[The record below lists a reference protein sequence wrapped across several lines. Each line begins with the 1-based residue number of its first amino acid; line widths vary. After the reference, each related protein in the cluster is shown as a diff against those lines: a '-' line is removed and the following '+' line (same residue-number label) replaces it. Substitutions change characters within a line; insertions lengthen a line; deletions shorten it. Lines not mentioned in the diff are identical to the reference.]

1 MKQQI
6 SIMKKLLF
14 LIVICFATIAQLY
27 AQGIIINKTD
37 GTKVYFPADQVASIS
52 TYGYG
57 EGPQTIE
64 YDTQTFTANGVSFA
78 MVAVEG
84 GVFQMGSDDSDAY
97 VRGEPVHQVK
107 LSSYSIGQTEVTQEL
122 WEAVMGSNPSNF
134 KGLKRPIEKVS
145 WNDCQTFITKLN
157 ALTGQH
163 FRLPTEAEWEFAA
176 RGGVKSQGYKYA
188 GSNTIDDVAW
198 YTVNSYDVGSSD
210 PNYGTHEVGTKQPNE
225 LGIYDM
231 SGNVYEWCQDW
242 YSSTYYFSSVINNPA
257 GPDTGSG
264 RVTRGGSWRPDA
276 RDCCVARR
284 GFFTPTSTRNNLG
297 LRLAL

>member
-1 MKQQI
+1 M
-6 SIMKKLLF
+6 
-14 LIVICFATIAQLY
+14 
-27 AQGIIINKTD
+27 
-37 GTKVYFPADQVASIS
+37 ASIS

-57 EGPQTIE
+57 EGPQPTE
-64 YDTQTFTANGVSFA
+64 NDTQTFTANGVSFV

-84 GVFQMGSDDSDAY
+84 GVFQMGSDDSDADSD
-97 VRGEPVHQVK
+97 EKPVHQVK

-134 KGLKRPIEKVS
+134 KGLKRPVEKVS

-157 ALTGQH
+157 ALTGQQ

-188 GSNTIDDVAW
+188 GSSTIDDVAW
-198 YTVNSYDVGSSD
+198 YAVNSYNLGSND
-210 PNYGTHEVGTKQPNE
+210 PNYGTHEVATKQPNE
-225 LGIYDM
+225 LGIFDM

-242 YSSTYYFSSVINNPA
+242 YSSTYYSSSVINNPA
-257 GPDTGSG
+257 GPDTSSN
-264 RVTRGGSWRPDA
+264 RVLRGGSWDGYAGSCR
-276 RDCCVARR
+276 VANR
-284 GFFTPTSTRNNLG
+284 GYDTPAGTYRYLG

>member
-242 YSSTYYFSSVINNPA
+242 YGSTYYSSSVINNPA
-257 GPDTGSG
+257 GPDTGSR
-264 RVTRGGSWRPDA
+264 RVHRGGSWHSSAGNCR
-276 RDCCVARR
+276 VAN
-284 GFFTPTSTRNNLG
+284 RNGDSPAYTYIGLG